1 MNCANETTH
10 TGTSMQHRS
19 EGHTKGKLLVVD
31 DDPSVR
37 ELLTRIL
44 VGEGYAVWAA
54 SNGTAAL
61 TIAATAHVDLVL
73 LDLNMPGKSG
83 WDTFERLTTENPLL
97 SVVIVTA
104 RPNQLF
110 MAMGAGV
117 AALVEKPIHFPKLLE
132 TVSGLLEEPEEFRLA
147 RAAGKLTRLH
157 YLRSWKSRSSSG
169 PVRSPSG

>member
-1 MNCANETTH
+1 MNCASETTH
-10 TGTSMQHRS
+10 TRTSTQDRS
-19 EGHTKGKLLVVD
+19 EGHAKGRLLVVD
-31 DDPSVR
+31 DDSSVR
-37 ELLTRIL
+37 EMLTRVL
-44 VGEGYAVWAA
+44 VAEGYEVWAA

-61 TIAATAHVDLVL
+61 TIASTAHVDLVL
-73 LDLNMPGKSG
+73 LDLNMPGRSG
-83 WDTFERLTTENPLL
+83 WDTFERLTTDNPLL

-132 TVSGLLEEPEEFRLA
+132 TVRGLLQEPEEFRLA

-157 YLRSWKSRSSSG
+157 YLRSWKARSSG
-169 PVRSPSG
+169 VRSPSS